1 MVLSTMVWALVGMA
15 VDYHHASVT
24 HIVCPEDGQTIE
36 VHRDDEVQSE
46 QTVAPAA
53 GQKDAHDPC
62 AVPAAPPNA
71 STIAAITLSFTAF
84 DAVPYD
90 ALGEL
95 DARVAGPL
103 RYAPKTSP
111 PRLS

>member
-1 MVLSTMVWALVGMA
+1 MVLAAVAWALVGMA
-15 VDYHHASVT
+15 VDFHHASVS

-36 VHRDDEVQSE
+36 LHHDRQAQSE
-46 QTVAPAA
+46 DTVAPAP

-62 AVPAAPPNA
+62 SVPAAPPGA
-71 STIAAITLSFTAF
+71 STLANLSLSFAAF

-95 DARVAGPL
+95 DARVSGPL
-103 RYAPKTSP
+103 RFAPKTSP
-111 PRLS
+111 PHLS

>member
-1 MVLSTMVWALVGMA
+1 MVLAAVAWALIGMA
-15 VDYHHASVT
+15 VDFHHASVT

-36 VHRDDEVQSE
+36 LRHDGAAQAK
-46 QTVAPAA
+46 QTVAPASSRV
-53 GQKDAHDPC
+53 DAHDPC
-62 AVPAAPPNA
+62 AVPAAPP
-71 STIAAITLSFTAF
+71 SSWTLSSLAFTFAAF

-111 PRLS
+111 PTQG